1 MKPEFATNRDG
12 ERVADAIVG
21 YFDQLIDAWR
31 EPFDLAI
38 ATAYFNPG
46 GFELLATQLERA
58 GSVRLL
64 LGAEPD
70 SDLARVR
77 HLSREVAP
85 SRAEGRRLEDAL
97 RTLEGEVIAD
107 RNLLGFTEESDALL
121 ERLIGWLDR
130 ENVEV
135 RRYVRRFLHGKTF
148 LVTTNDDGAIAGSSN
163 FTYAGLAVNVEL
175 NLGQYQPGVVRQVRE
190 WFDELWEDSETY
202 DLAALYRARFAP
214 HNPYLIYLRMLY
226 ERYGAEVEDQ
236 ARQEGTGLRLT
247 TFQQD
252 GVWRAKRILD
262 TYHGVLVADG
272 VGLGKSFIAG
282 ELIREAV
289 VERRQRVLLITP
301 ATLRDGPWRK
311 FLADHQLGVESVS
324 YEELTADPNLNPGAN
339 GAGLRYAPNDYAL
352 VVIDEAHAY
361 RNPETQR
368 AGVLRRLLAGS
379 PPKQLVL
386 LTATPVNNSLWDL
399 FYLLGYFITN
409 DAEFAA
415 SGIPSLKTHF
425 GEAMATDPEDLSP
438 DKLFDVLDG
447 VAVRRTRHFVK
458 KYYPHDMVT
467 ISGVEVPI
475 TFPRPEPIT
484 VTYDLDAVLPG
495 FFVRFAHA
503 LDCVDLDECEHGLAP
518 GAPTLHLARYTPSLY
533 RTAGPSPDA
542 DGEQVQ
548 REVNLAG
555 LLRSGLL
562 KRFES
567 SAAAFAQTCRRMAQS
582 HDGFVAFLDVGLVPE
597 PEALTEWLAGESD
610 GEYRAAVESA
620 VKRGAGAPIADF
632 DADALRSA
640 VSSDRDLLL
649 VFAAEAE
656 SVDRAHD
663 PKLLRLADEL
673 ATIASDAAA
682 EAYGPDDERDRR
694 KVLVFSYFADTVAWV
709 NGFLELQVSTDP
721 RLAAYRDRV
730 AAVSGDD
737 ALATVSRGSAV
748 WGFAPVSS
756 EAPPGRD
763 SDRFDILVTTDV
775 LAEGVNLQQAR
786 HIINYDLPWNPMR
799 LVQRHGRIDRI
810 GSRHARVYIRT
821 YFPDVALDALL
832 GLEDRLRRKIAQAA
846 SAIGVEDEILPGS
859 KTSDVV
865 FAQTREEIERIHEGD
880 ATLFELG
887 GEVGNAHSGEE
898 YRQDLRAALVN
909 PRLAEEIRAL
919 PWGSG
924 SGMVA
929 RDGTS
934 GYVFCARV
942 GDHPLVQYRFV
953 SLGGG
958 EPVIVGDTLT
968 ALARARAEATTVRVL
983 PEEVRRA
990 AYGAWTV
997 ARQDILEAWRRG
1009 EDPRNLQPSV
1019 PKSMRDAVAL
1029 LRRTPPPAGM
1039 SQDAVDEAIDAIEA
1053 PYGARIL
1060 RMVRDVLANEPTDA
1074 ERAAAVLAL
1083 VRELGLRP
1091 APAPEPLPVIAEDD
1105 IHLVCWMALV
1115 PEVEPEGR
1123 GPT

>member
-12 ERVADAIVG
+12 ERVADAVAS
-21 YFDQLIDAWR
+21 YFDQLIEAWR
-31 EPFDLAI
+31 EPFDLGI

-46 GFELLATQLERA
+46 GFALLAKQLEQA

-64 LGAEPD
+64 LGAEPK
-70 SDLARVR
+70 SDLAYVR
-77 HLSREVAP
+77 HLSRDVAP
-85 SRAEGRRLEDAL
+85 SHAEGRRLEEAL
-97 RTLEGEVIAD
+97 QTLEDDVVVD
-107 RNLLGFTEESDALL
+107 RNLLGFTQETDALL
-121 ERLIGWLDR
+121 ERLITWLGH
-130 ENVEV
+130 ESVEV
-135 RRYVRRFLHGKTF
+135 RRYTRRFLHGKTF
-148 LVTTNDDGAIAGSSN
+148 IVTTNDDGAIAGSSN
-163 FTYAGLAVNVEL
+163 FTYAGLAKNVEL
-175 NLGQYQPGVVRQVRE
+175 NLGQYQPGVVKQVRE
-190 WFDELWEDSETY
+190 WFDALWEDAETY
-202 DLAALYRARFAP
+202 DLAELYRARFAP
-214 HNPYLIYLRMLY
+214 HNPYLIYLRMLF

-236 ARQEGTGLRLT
+236 AWQEGTGLRLT

-262 TYHGVLVADG
+262 AYHGVLVADG

-324 YEELTADPNLNPGAN
+324 YEELTGDPNLNPAAN
-339 GAGLRYAPNDYAL
+339 GTGLRYAPNEYAL

-399 FYLLGYFITN
+399 YYLLGYFIVN
-409 DAEFAA
+409 DAAFAA

-425 GEAMATDPEDLSP
+425 AEAMATDPEDLAP
-438 DKLFDVLDG
+438 DKLFDILDG

-458 KYYPHDMVT
+458 EYYPQDTVT
-467 ISGVEVPI
+467 IGGVEVPI
-475 TFPRPEPIT
+475 TFPTPEPIT
-484 VTYDLDAVLPG
+484 VTYNFDAVLPG
-495 FFVRFAHA
+495 FFDRFAHA
-503 LDCVDLDECEHGLAP
+503 LDCVDLEECEHGLAP
-518 GAPTLHLARYTPSLY
+518 DAPTLGLARYTPSLY
-533 RTAGPSPDA
+533 RREDRPTEAA
-542 DGEQVQ
+542 EEHLQ

-555 LLRSGLL
+555 LLRAGLL

-567 SAAAFAQTCRRMAQS
+567 SAAAFAQTCRRMADS
-582 HDGFVAFLDVGLVPE
+582 HDAFAAFLDAGLVPE
-597 PEALTEWLAGESD
+597 PEALTEWLSGESD
-610 GEYRAAVESA
+610 AEYRVAVESA
-620 VKRGAGAPIADF
+620 VNRAAGAPIADF
-632 DADALRSA
+632 NAESLRAA
-640 VSSDRDLLL
+640 VARDRDLLL
-649 VFAAEAE
+649 AFAGEAE
-656 SVDRAHD
+656 SADRARD

-673 ATIASDAAA
+673 AAIASDAAA
-682 EAYGPDDERDRR
+682 EGYGPVDEGDKR
-694 KVLVFSYFADTVAWV
+694 KVLIFSYFADTVHWV
-709 NGFLELQVSTDP
+709 KGFLEERVADDS
-721 RLAAYRDRV
+721 RLAAYRGRI

-737 ALATVSRGSAV
+737 ALETISRNSAV

-763 SDRFDILVTTDV
+763 SDRFDIIVTTDV

-786 HIINYDLPWNPMR
+786 HIINFDLPWNPMR

-810 GSRHARVYIRT
+810 GSRHARVFIRT
-821 YFPDVALDALL
+821 YFPDQALDALL

-865 FAQTREEIERIHEGD
+865 FAQTRDEIDRIREGD
-880 ATLFELG
+880 ATLFEMG

-898 YRQDLRAALVN
+898 YRQDLRAALAN
-909 PRLAEEIRAL
+909 PRLAEDIRGL

-924 SGMVA
+924 SGFVA
-929 RDGTS
+929 RDGAK
-934 GYVFCARV
+934 GFVFCARV

-953 SLGGG
+953 SLVGA
-958 EPVIVGDTLT
+958 EPMIVGDTLT
-968 ALARARAEATTVRVL
+968 ALARARADAATVRAL
-983 PEEVRRA
+983 PEEMRQA
-990 AYGAWTV
+990 AYGAWTL
-997 ARQDILEAWRRG
+997 AREDMLADWKRG
-1009 EDPRNLQPSV
+1009 EDPRNLQPPV
-1019 PKSMRDAVAL
+1019 PKAMRDAAAF

-1039 SQDAVDEAIDAIEA
+1039 SQDGVDAAIDAIEA

-1060 RMVRDVLANEPTDA
+1060 RMFRDATATGQPDIEKAAAILDLVRD
-1074 ERAAAVLAL
+1074 
-1083 VRELGLRP
+1083 LGLQP
-1091 APAPEPLPVIAEDD
+1091 ALPPEPLPVITEED
-1105 IHLVCWMALV
+1105 IHLVCWMALS
-1115 PEVEPEGR
+1115 PGD
-1123 GPT
+1123 